1 MKKYIPYFYIALF
14 LLICLIPSAGLLL
27 GRAEESAENRTAAKA
42 PVLWD
47 EKGVNLHVLSDAG
60 AWFED
65 HFAFRNEWVTG
76 YAVLTGKLFGASSQE
91 RVIVGKN
98 GWLYYKDSLEDFQRE
113 NPMSE
118 RQLFYIAHSLEIVQS
133 YAREKGIRF
142 AFTIAPN
149 KNSLYG
155 GNMPYYYQAF
165 RSEDSESNLTRLK
178 HYLELE
184 KVNYIDL
191 YETFQEQEEVLYHT
205 TDSHWNNK
213 GAALAA
219 DRILCGLEKAHSD
232 YTNAAYETRKD
243 FEGDL
248 AAMLYPAM
256 LTKPYLGTEEEIYYN
271 PEPQFTYQEEVESN
285 FSPKIYTYSAGE
297 GSLVMYRDSFGNAL
311 LPFLAEAYESA
322 YFSRALPYHLSD
334 LEEYGA
340 DTLIIE
346 RAERFL
352 PDMAKRAPEMEAPEI
367 EAQESVFKQDFVRSE
382 IRDLVWNERDSYFQV
397 TGKVGMER
405 LPVTARLYI
414 RINGGICY
422 EAFPVVCEDGQE
434 GFSLLIPA
442 EGLRKE
448 GNEFELY
455 IR

>member
-1 MKKYIPYFYIALF
+1 MD
-14 LLICLIPSAGLLL
+14 
-27 GRAEESAENRTAAKA
+27 T
-42 PVLWD
+42 
-47 EKGVNLHVLSDAG
+47 
-60 AWFED
+60 
-65 HFAFRNEWVTG
+65 
-76 YAVLTGKLFGASSQE
+76 
-91 RVIVGKN
+91 VIDGKN

-118 RQLFYIAHSLEIVQS
+118 RQLFDIAHSLAMVQS